1 MVTAP
6 TPRRPSSGRD
16 AGWLAGADLIAVVLA
31 FFGQI
36 ILANALLAQ
45 HYGWMVLAIDL
56 YASLFLIIDLGLPTL
71 LARDGAKAPEMVR
84 PAVWRIYRWQL
95 ALALPFLFLALL
107 LKPDR
112 LLNIAPPSELLVLA
126 ALIGLAHIASYAP
139 RSGLRVL
146 GEARLEAVSKLIER
160 VVTVLG
166 YALLYNTGSTSV
178 TGYAAVFLLGAT
190 VGWIVSL
197 ALLLQRTSSYP
208 SSHEWSRLDE
218 CWVSPRALIWSAL
231 PFAITL
237 GILPY
242 VIRIEKFMVAA
253 SGGSELAAVFHVAQ
267 LAWLAG
273 LVVPAALRSALLPV
287 LGESRAQKLT
297 KHREMNASLDMCFA
311 LLPYGLFG
319 GYIVVSVFAPMAFPS
334 NYFDGTYGASAVDIF
349 ALLLLGWGC
358 TLLATPTYTSLV
370 AGKNPWRFTQFIVLV
385 LILALFLGWSMV
397 LNGPHRPGDRLM
409 VAALASSLS
418 AAGML
423 FLSWILSEDL
433 DFIKA
438 RRDDWALALL
448 CSLFI
453 VIGLMTQTAWWILGL
468 PLFLFTKQGLTAVR
482 STLR

>member
-1 MVTAP
+1 MVTAS

-36 ILANALLAQ
+36 LLANALLAQ

-84 PAVWRIYRWQL
+84 PALWRIYRWQL
-95 ALALPFLFLALL
+95 ALALPFLLLAFL

-112 LLNIAPPSELLVLA
+112 LLNMAPPSELLVLA
-126 ALIGLAHIASYAP
+126 ALVGLAHIASYAP

-160 VVTVLG
+160 TVTVLG
-166 YALLYNTGSTSV
+166 YALLYSTGSTSV
-178 TGYAAVFLLGAT
+178 VSYTAVFLLGAT
-190 VGWIVSL
+190 SGWIVAL
-197 ALLLQRTSSYP
+197 LLLLQRTSSYTP
-208 SSHEWSRLDE
+208 SSAWSRLDA
-218 CWVSPRALIWSAL
+218 CWVSPRALMWSAL

-287 LGESRAQKLT
+287 LGESRGNELV

-319 GYIVVSVFAPMAFPS
+319 GYIIVSVFAPLAFPAT
-334 NYFDGTYGASAVDIF
+334 YFDGTYGASAVDIF
-349 ALLLLGWGC
+349 TLLLLGWGC
-358 TLLATPTYTSLV
+358 TLLATPTYTSLM
-370 AGKNPWRFTQFIVLV
+370 AGKNPWRFTQFIVIV
-385 LILALFLGWSMV
+385 LILALFFGWSMV
-397 LNGPHRPGDRLM
+397 LNGPQRPGEQLM
-409 VAALASSLS
+409 AAALASSLS
-418 AAGML
+418 AAAML
-423 FLSWILSEDL
+423 LVSWLLSEDMA
-433 DFIKA
+433 FVKA
-438 RRDDWALALL
+438 RRDDWALALM

-453 VIGLMTQTAWWILGL
+453 VIGLMTQTAWWLLGL

>member
-1 MVTAP
+1 MVATP
-6 TPRRPSSGRD
+6 TVRRPSSGRD
-16 AGWLAGADLIAVVLA
+16 AGWLGGADLIAVVLA

-36 ILANALLAQ
+36 LLANALLAE

-56 YASLFLIIDLGLPTL
+56 YASLFLMIDLGLPTL

-84 PAVWRIYRWQL
+84 PALWRIYRWQC
-95 ALALPFLFLALL
+95 ALALPFILLAFL

-112 LLNIAPPSELLVLA
+112 LLNISPPSELLLLA

-160 VVTVLG
+160 TVTVLG
-166 YALLYNTGSTSV
+166 YATLYSQGSTSV
-178 TGYAAVFLLGAT
+178 VAYTVVFLMGAAA
-190 VGWIVSL
+190 GWLVAL
-197 ALLLQRTSSYP
+197 AFLLRKTAIYP
-208 SSHEWSRLDE
+208 SISAWSRLDL
-218 CWVSPRALIWSAL
+218 CWDSPRALMWSAL

-287 LGESRAQKLT
+287 LGESRGLALA
-297 KHREMNASLDMCFA
+297 KHRELNASLDMCFA

-319 GYIVVSVFAPMAFPS
+319 GYLVVAFFAPMAFPAS
-334 NYFDGTYGASAVDIF
+334 YFDGTYGVSAVDIF
-349 ALLLLGWGC
+349 TLLLLGWSF
-358 TLLATPTYTSLV
+358 TLLATPTYTSLM
-370 AGKNPWRFTQFIVLV
+370 AGQHPWRFTQFIVLV
-385 LILALFLGWSMV
+385 LILAVVLGWSLV
-397 LNGPHRPGDRLM
+397 LNGPQRPGDQLM
-409 VAALASSLS
+409 FAALASSLS
-418 AAGML
+418 AGGML
-423 FLSWILSEDL
+423 VLSWIMSEDMA
-433 DFIKA
+433 FISA

-453 VIGLMTQTAWWILGL
+453 VVGLMTQTAWWLLGL
-468 PLFLFTKQGLTAVR
+468 PLFLFTKQGLRAVR